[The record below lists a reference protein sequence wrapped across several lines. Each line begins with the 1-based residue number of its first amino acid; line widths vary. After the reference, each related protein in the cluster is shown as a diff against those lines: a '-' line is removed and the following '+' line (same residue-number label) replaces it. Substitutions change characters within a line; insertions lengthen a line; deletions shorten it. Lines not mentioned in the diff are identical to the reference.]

1 LKRLKSF
8 SYFEP
13 ADVTEAIKILA
24 EQGSKAYPLAG
35 GTDLLVRMKRG
46 DITPTALVNLK
57 RIKGIDQIKKESG
70 KGISIGALTSISA
83 IENSPLIQSSHPV
96 LVEAAGVLG
105 SPSIR
110 NLGTLGGNIGRASP
124 ASDMAPSLI
133 VLQAR
138 VVIEGLNDKR
148 ELDIEK
154 FFLGPGATT
163 LSTGDLIT
171 SFFLP
176 ERAPNSAAVY
186 MKLGRREGPDCAL
199 VGVAVLLALSGKK
212 DGAREAR
219 VALSSVAPVPLRARK
234 TEEILLS
241 GPLNEDRIKK
251 AARVA
256 AEESSPITDMRAT
269 GSYRKEMVRVLTFR
283 AVSKALAL
291 VEKGDRGN

>member
-13 ADVTEAIKILA
+13 ANVIEAIKILA
-24 EQGSKAYPLAG
+24 EQGSQAYPLAG

-57 RIKGIDQIKKESG
+57 RIRGLDQIKKESE

-133 VLQAR
+133 ILQAR
-138 VVIEGLNDKR
+138 VVIEGLNGKR
-148 ELDIEK
+148 ELDIEN

-163 LSTGDLIT
+163 LSPGDLIT
-171 SFFLP
+171 SFFLSEMVP
-176 ERAPNSAAVY
+176 KSAAVY
-186 MKLGRREGPDCAL
+186 LKFGRREGPDCAL
-199 VGVAVLLALSGKK
+199 VGVAVLLELSGKK
-212 DGAREAR
+212 NEAREAR
-219 VALSSVAPVPLRARK
+219 VALSSVAPVPLRAKK
-234 TEEILLS
+234 TEKVLLS
-241 GPLNEDRIKK
+241 GPLNEDRIKE

-256 AEESSPITDMRAT
+256 AEESSPITDIRAT
-269 GSYRKEMVRVLTFR
+269 DFYRKEMVMVLTFR
-283 AVSKALAL
+283 AVLKALAL
-291 VEKGDRGN
+291 AEKGNTGN